1 MSKSI
6 LITGAGSG
14 FGKGAA
20 LELARRGHQVI
31 ATTETQEQAEAFT
44 SRPPNLKVE
53 KLDITSSDINK
64 VSSWDIDVLVNNAGM
79 GQSGPLADIPLQRIH
94 QILEVNVVGTLSL
107 TQKVLEQMIPR
118 GRGRILIM
126 SSIGGLVTVPG
137 FGAYTMSKH
146 ALEAI
151 GKTLRAELAPAG
163 IDVALINPGP
173 YDTGFNDRM
182 AESMWSWFDEN
193 SLQNDNAAMFRET
206 GNSITSDQLDPEEV
220 FQLIA
225 DLVEAEETD
234 VQNLV
239 PANILEAFG
248 S

>member
-182 AESMWSWFDEN
+182 AESMWDWFGEN
-193 SLQNDNAAMFRET
+193 SLQKDNAAMFRET
-206 GNSITSDQLDPEEV
+206 GKGITSDQLDPEEV

-239 PANILEAFG
+239 PANILEVFG

>member
-31 ATTETQEQAEAFT
+31 ATTETQEQADAFT

-79 GQSGPLADIPLQRIH
+79 GQGGPLADIPLQRIH
-94 QILEVNVVGTLSL
+94 QILEVNIVGTLSL

-118 GRGRILIM
+118 GSGRILIM

-193 SLQNDNAAMFRET
+193 SLQSDNAAMFRET
-206 GNSITSDQLDPEEV
+206 GNSITSDQLNPEEV

-239 PANILEAFG
+239 PVNILEAFG

>member
-31 ATTETQEQAEAFT
+31 ATTETQEQADVFT
-44 SRPPNLKVE
+44 SHPPNLKVE
-53 KLDITSSDINK
+53 KLDITSSDIDK
-64 VSSWDIDVLVNNAGM
+64 VSAWNIDVLVNNAGM
-79 GQSGPLADIPLQRIH
+79 GQSGPLADIPLQRVR
-94 QILEVNVVGTLSL
+94 QVLDVNVIGTLAL

-126 SSIGGLVTVPG
+126 SSIGGLVTVPS

-146 ALEAI
+146 ALEAM
-151 GKTLRAELAPAG
+151 GKTLRAELAETG

-182 AESMWSWFDEN
+182 ADSMWSWFGEN
-193 SLQNDNAAMFRET
+193 SLQNNDTEMFREV

-220 FQLIA
+220 FHLIA
-225 DLVEAEETD
+225 DLVEAKETD
-234 VQNLV
+234 VQNLI

>member
-1 MSKSI
+1 MPKTI

-31 ATTETQEQAEAFT
+31 ATTETQEQVSAFPA
-44 SRPPNLKVE
+44 RPANLKVE
-53 KLDITSSDINK
+53 KMDITTSDIDK
-64 VSSWDIDVLVNNAGM
+64 VSSWEIDVLVNNAGM
-79 GQSGPLADIPLQRIH
+79 GQSGPLADIPLQRVRK
-94 QILEVNVVGTLSL
+94 ILDVNVAGTLAL

-118 GRGRILIM
+118 GKGRILIM

-151 GKTLRAELAPAG
+151 GKTLRAELEPAG

-182 AESMWSWFDEN
+182 AESMWGWFGKN
-193 SLQNDNAAMFRET
+193 SLQSDNADMFREI

-225 DLVEAEETD
+225 NLVEAERTE
-234 VQNLV
+234 VQNLI